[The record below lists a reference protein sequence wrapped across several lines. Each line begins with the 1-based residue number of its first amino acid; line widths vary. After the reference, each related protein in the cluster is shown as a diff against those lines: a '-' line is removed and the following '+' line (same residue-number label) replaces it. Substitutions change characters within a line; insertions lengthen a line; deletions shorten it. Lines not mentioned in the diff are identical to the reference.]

1 MDAARSVVSSGLRSP
16 DPRTHLQDQKP
27 GSVPGTEN
35 PSFHD
40 HQLAETPTAD
50 RSFLQ
55 LQPED
60 VVALRERIRRL
71 ETRVRTLAAI
81 LRLQRA
87 LLLVSGFS
95 LEHNRLPDGAAKE
108 SVLRAV
114 ARAKKALPLA
124 GILRILRLSPQ
135 RYHRWMRAEPEC
147 DLDDRSSC
155 PRTSPAQLTPQE
167 ISTIKEMVTSND
179 YRHMP
184 LHTLA
189 RYAQRIG
196 KVFAAASTWSK
207 LARERGWRR
216 PRTRLYPAKPK
227 IGVRATRPNEY
238 WHIDVSVIWLITG
251 VKVYLHAVIDNFSRR
266 ILAWRL
272 AERLDPTTT
281 CEVLLEAGK
290 EVGCVPTVVADSGV
304 ENVND
309 QVDELVK
316 AGVLNRI
323 LALVEVAFSN
333 SMIEACW
340 RSLRHQWLYLHML
353 DSFNSVRRLIA
364 FWVDQHNTVMPHSAF
379 LGQTPDEIYFGT
391 GDHVPAELTA
401 AHRAAQQRR
410 LAENRAT
417 RCRLCD
423 PGDAV
428 PTEAPSDA
436 ETLGLQ

>member
-1 MDAARSVVSSGLRSP
+1 VTV
-16 DPRTHLQDQKP
+16 
-27 GSVPGTEN
+27 
-35 PSFHD
+35 
-40 HQLAETPTAD
+40 
-50 RSFLQ
+50 
-55 LQPED
+55 
-60 VVALRERIRRL
+60 LRERIHTL
-71 ETRVRTLAAI
+71 ETRVRTLAAV

-87 LLLVSGFS
+87 LLRVSGFS

-108 SVLRAV
+108 SVLRVV

-135 RYHRWMRAEPEC
+135 RYHRWARAEPEC
-147 DLDDRSSC
+147 GLDDRSSC
-155 PRTSPAQLTPQE
+155 PRASPTQLTPQE

-184 LHTLA
+184 MTTLA

-196 KVFAAASTWSK
+196 RLFACASTWSK

-227 IGVRATRPNEY
+227 IGVRPTRPNEY
-238 WHIDVSVIWLITG
+238 WHIDVTAIRLITG

-266 ILAWRL
+266 ILVWRL

-290 EVGCVPTVVADSGV
+290 EIGCVPTVVADSGM
-304 ENVND
+304 ENVNG

-323 LALVEVAFSN
+323 LALVEVTFSN
-333 SMIEACW
+333 SIIEACW

-353 DSFNSVRRLIA
+353 VSFNSVKRLIA
-364 FWVDQHNTVMPHSAF
+364 FWVDQYNTVMPHSAF

-391 GDHVPAELTA
+391 GDHVPAELKA

-410 LAENRAT
+410 VTENRAA
-417 RCRLCD
+417 RCRLCEPMD
-423 PGDAV
+423 VAAMESMSNTKAPGF
-428 PTEAPSDA
+428 
-436 ETLGLQ
+436 Q

>member
-1 MDAARSVVSSGLRSP
+1 MQLHQSSRRTYDHRIREHICRTRNPNLFPEMRIPRSTTTSWLRRPLPTVVSCQP
-16 DPRTHLQDQKP
+16 
-27 GSVPGTEN
+27 
-35 PSFHD
+35 
-40 HQLAETPTAD
+40 QL
-50 RSFLQ
+50 
-55 LQPED
+55 ED
-60 VVALRERIRRL
+60 VAVLREQVDKL
-71 ETRVRTLAAI
+71 ETRVRRLATV

-87 LLLVSGFS
+87 LLRVAGFS
-95 LEHNRLPDGAAKE
+95 LEHTRLPEGAAKE

-114 ARAKKALPLA
+114 ARARTALPLV

-147 DLDDRSSC
+147 GLDDRSSC
-155 PRTSPAQLTPQE
+155 PRTSPSQLTPEE
-167 ISTIKEMVTSND
+167 ISSIKEIVTSND
-179 YRHMP
+179 YQHMP
-184 LHTLA
+184 MTTLA

-196 KVFAAASTWSK
+196 KVFASASTWSK

-216 PRTRLYPAKPK
+216 PRTRVYPAKPK
-227 IGVRATRPNEY
+227 IGVRAMRPNEY
-238 WHIDVSVIWLITG
+238 WHIDVTVVRLITG

-290 EVGCVPTVVADSGV
+290 EIGCVPTVVADSGV
-304 ENVND
+304 ENVNE
-309 QVDELVK
+309 QVDELVN

-323 LALVEVAFSN
+323 LALVEVAFGN

-353 DSFNSVRRLIA
+353 DSFNSVQRLIA

-391 GDHVPAELTA
+391 GDHVPAELKA

-410 LAENRAT
+410 LTENRAA
-417 RCRLCD
+417 RCSLCD
-423 PGDAV
+423 PIDAT
-428 PTEAPSDA
+428 PMESLSNAEA
-436 ETLGLQ
+436 LGIQ